1 MIKSIHWDCFREI
14 FKLKVDEHED
24 CNIIS
29 KTTKKY
35 VKGDKISF
43 RKFTTNFGDYLW
55 LRLSLIAGLCENT
68 NYPHRIRMSCSPAV
82 YHI

>member
-1 MIKSIHWDCFREI
+1 MEI
-14 FKLKVDEHED
+14 FKLKVAEHED

-29 KTTKKY
+29 KTTKNY

-55 LRLSLIAGLCENT
+55 RRLS
-68 NYPHRIRMSCSPAV
+68 PSR
-82 YHI
+82 